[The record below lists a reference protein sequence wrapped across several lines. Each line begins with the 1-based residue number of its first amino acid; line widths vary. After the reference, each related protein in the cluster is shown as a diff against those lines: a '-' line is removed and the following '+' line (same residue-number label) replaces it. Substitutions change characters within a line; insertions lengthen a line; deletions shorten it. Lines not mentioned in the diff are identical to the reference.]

1 MKVYLEFDSVE
12 QFERFM
18 QDRKTKPPHK
28 PKIVV
33 DDGDWQHLKRKPPHV
48 EYPYRPDMTPIE
60 EYQQRFMS
68 QMGLNP
74 YKKNS
79 AIVSYLARR

>member
-12 QFERFM
+12 QLERFM

-33 DDGDWQHLKRKPPHV
+33 DDGDWQQFKPKPPHV
-48 EYPYRPDMTPIE
+48 EYPYRPDMTPVE
-60 EYQQRFMS
+60 EYQQRFKC
-68 QMGLNP
+68 GLLP
-74 YKKNS
+74 MEKTSK
-79 AIVSYLARR
+79 IVSYLARR